1 MRGLF
6 DRRMTGRA
14 MLGLALILLG
24 CTHAD
29 VPGQRNVNIPKPEMA
44 TERREA
50 VNERPDSV
58 VYLPLGQDV
67 LVPQVSAGDDLP
79 AEIVGPF
86 ELRSETLAGALQLI
100 LADYDV
106 SLAFETDEGLNRRI
120 TVANLHGPL
129 NKVVRRM
136 CSLADLYCAY
146 EDGLLVVKDTQT
158 FTVKIPP
165 ISQDTSFMSNIA
177 SGLQAITGS
186 SPIVDQSTRTVV
198 YEATHRTSEYANRY
212 FQQMRSTTALITFE
226 TYIWEVTLDSRHST
240 GINWSTIE
248 SFGKFTANL
257 NLPGDS
263 SFTEITPV
271 SIGLP
276 QSGFEEGGAF
286 NPTEVFE
293 FLSTFGAVKTI
304 SQPQITV
311 LSGSEASLRVA
322 DTENFVSEITQT
334 IDDGQTSTSVNTS
347 SVDSGF
353 EMSIGSNWDNSTVY
367 ADIEINLTNLNE
379 IEEFSF
385 QSSST
390 ESAGTDSQ
398 ESTRIQLPRTSER
411 QLTTQV
417 RIRPGDSLLIAGLV
431 EERDNF
437 DSSGPGIDKPA
448 IETSR
453 TASTDNQELVF
464 LLRPRVVVYTSPS
477 EKEHYEFIRGSR
489 KGKGRSENKEKE
501 LEEFEYNFDPFD
513 VSGGDLADPAP
524 FDTVLSDTLNPEE
537 EGAE

>member
-1 MRGLF
+1 
-6 DRRMTGRA
+6 MTASSGKSVVRHCV
-14 MLGLALILLG
+14 LGAALLVLG

-29 VPGQRNVNIPKPEMA
+29 VPGTRNANIPKPEMA
-44 TERREA
+44 TERRDA

-67 LVPQVSAGDDLP
+67 LVPQVSSGDAMP
-79 AEIVGPF
+79 KEKIGPF

-100 LADYDV
+100 MADYDIP
-106 SLAFETDEGLNRRI
+106 LAFETEEGLSRRI
-120 TVANLHGPL
+120 TVANLHGPMD
-129 NKVVRRM
+129 KVVKSM

-165 ISQDTSFMSNIA
+165 INQDTSFMSNIA
-177 SGLQAITGS
+177 AGLQAITGL
-186 SPIVDQSTRTVV
+186 SPIVDQSTRTIV
-198 YEATHRTSEYANRY
+198 YDATQRTSEYASRY
-212 FQQMRSTTALITFE
+212 FQQMRSATALITFE
-226 TYIWEVTLDSRHST
+226 TYIWEVSLDSRNST

-248 SFGKFTANL
+248 SFGKFTANVE
-257 NLPGDS
+257 LPGS
-263 SFTEITPV
+263 SGFTETTPV

-276 QSGFEEGGAF
+276 QSGFEEGGSF

-311 LSGSEASLRVA
+311 LSGSEAALRVA

-353 EMSIGSNWDNSTVY
+353 EMSIGSHWDNSTVY

-385 QSSST
+385 QSSTT
-390 ESAGTDSQ
+390 ESVGSDSQ

-411 QLTTQV
+411 QLSTQV

-437 DSSGPGIDKPA
+437 SSSGPGIDKPA
-448 IETSR
+448 IATSR
-453 TASTDNQELVF
+453 DSQVDNKELVF

-477 EKEHYEFIRGSR
+477 DKEHYEFIRGSKSGKN
-489 KGKGRSENKEKE
+489 KGKDLG
-501 LEEFEYNFDPFD
+501 EFKYDFDPF
-513 VSGGDLADPAP
+513 SLSQAGAP
-524 FDTVLSDTLNPEE
+524 SFETVLGDALNPDMVEQE
-537 EGAE
+537 